1 VQDYVRQT
9 VVDAPVRITPS
20 ALAQQLFEK
29 FRINKQQI
37 KAVIRNLVAAAEL
50 AYTYEYGATYLE
62 LPFNR
67 PARVS
72 PSVVLLP
79 PGQHC
84 PWGPDRVTVRIQAG
98 ASFGDG
104 RHPTTRLAIRGIE
117 MVLRQHCAGSD
128 FSGAEVL
135 DVGCGS
141 GVLVITAVRLAAAAG
156 LGIDLDACALAEAS
170 HNVQLNALE
179 NRIEISAQ
187 PLAAIQ
193 RRFRLVTA
201 NLRYPSLKQL
211 RSQLSLVTAGNG
223 AMVISGVRD
232 TELTDL
238 LGFYAAAQWVCRWR
252 QTEAGWAGAVLQRVN
267 GRNGKLK

>member
-1 VQDYVRQT
+1 MRSSLIKVDPNKFPPGLVAVQDYVRQT

-50 AYTYEYGATYLE
+50 AYTYEYGTTYLE

-67 PARVS
+67 PVRVS

-84 PWGPDRVTVRIQAG
+84 PWGPERVSVRIQAG

-117 MVLRQHCAGSD
+117 MVLRQHCAGAI
-128 FSGAEVL
+128 FPAP
-135 DVGCGS
+135 
-141 GVLVITAVRLAAAAG
+141 RFWMWAAAPG
-156 LGIDLDACALAEAS
+156 C
-170 HNVQLNALE
+170 
-179 NRIEISAQ
+179 
-187 PLAAIQ
+187 
-193 RRFRLVTA
+193 
-201 NLRYPSLKQL
+201 
-211 RSQLSLVTAGNG
+211 
-223 AMVISGVRD
+223 
-232 TELTDL
+232 
-238 LGFYAAAQWVCRWR
+238 W
-252 QTEAGWAGAVLQRVN
+252 
-267 GRNGKLK
+267 